1 MPRKSARKSWIAVNI
16 TSPQVW
22 TRRGNPREGCSDR
35 SQSRAPLPR
44 GADWRRRLRGY
55 APLYGR
61 GWMGDRGLIAIIS
74 QYKKTILWCFCPLKH
89 IFLALSSA
97 NLLFFTA
104 VLLSPV
110 TSHWEWLQKGS
121 NWGIWRQDAVSFL
134 LRTCK
139 KTESYINY
147 KLYEDVIFVD

>member
-61 GWMGDRGLIAIIS
+61 GRMGDRGLIAIIS

-97 NLLFFTA
+97 NQLFFIA
-104 VLLSPV
+104 VLPSPPGDPLPGTV
-110 TSHWEWLQKGS
+110 AECIVITNTK
-121 NWGIWRQDAVSFL
+121 R
-134 LRTCK
+134 
-139 KTESYINY
+139 
-147 KLYEDVIFVD
+147 LYCGVFDT